1 MPKEPFKIVFDA
13 INQNVDAFPEN
24 QAEDVIFVCYWM
36 DYTFFFLTV
45 HYSTLLSNENLT
57 VRCNIILQR
66 DAYPHIRQAT

>member
-36 DYTFFFLTV
+36 DYTSFFLLCITV
-45 HYSTLLSNENLT
+45 HYCRMKTW
-57 VRCNIILQR
+57 
-66 DAYPHIRQAT
+66 DAALFYKGMRIPT

>member
-24 QAEDVIFVCYWM
+24 QAEDVIFVFL
-36 DYTFFFLTV
+36 DGLHIFFLTV

-66 DAYPHIRQAT
+66 DAYPHIRQAI

>member
-36 DYTFFFLTV
+36 DYTSFSYCALQYITV
-45 HYSTLLSNENLT
+45 E
-57 VRCNIILQR
+57 
-66 DAYPHIRQAT
+66 